1 MKKLVLA
8 VLCAAALGELGFSQ
22 TLSDVAKLEDAERQ
36 MKDYFPSFIKVLP
49 DVAVQQN
56 VQPKAWIGYLYQD
69 PFPQITKRSGKTA
82 RELPHFTV
90 GLVNVGVG
98 LLSTDTLNKIGKTL
112 GREEVIPLPVLPFPS
127 VSFDLRIGGIKTGGV
142 DLPFDLGFSFFTLN
156 LDFGSLLGDD
166 ASLGLKWT
174 NWGVD
179 ARYLVLRQRGAI
191 PDVSAGV
198 GFAQWLLDLDT
209 QVIDTALSTNTV
221 YVSGQAS
228 YTLNFFVPYLGLKM
242 MTGTNKG
249 KVTLTLDDS
258 LVPPQA
264 AGYVPEDQ
272 KSRTLDREDPFFQ
285 MQIFGGFG
293 FDWLVFQTSV
303 GASID
308 VFTGTPAFNFITRF
322 SL

>member
-8 VLCAAALGELGFSQ
+8 VLCAAVLGGLGFSQ
-22 TLSDVAKLEDAERQ
+22 NLSDLDKLEDAERQ
-36 MKDYFPSFIKVLP
+36 MKDYFSSFIKVLP

-90 GLVNVGVG
+90 GLVNVGAG
-98 LLSTDTLNKIGKTL
+98 LLSTDALNKIGKTL
-112 GREEVIPLPVLPFPS
+112 GQEEAIPLPVLPFPS
-127 VSFDLRIGGIKTGGV
+127 VSFDLRIGGIKTGPV

-156 LDFGSLLGDD
+156 LDLGSLVGGD
-166 ASLGLKWT
+166 AGLGLKLT
-174 NWGVD
+174 NWGID
-179 ARYLVLRQRGAI
+179 ARYLVIRQRGAI

-198 GFAQWLLDLDT
+198 GFAHWLLGLDA
-209 QVIDTALSTNTV
+209 QVINTTLSTNTF

-242 MTGTNKG
+242 MTGANKG
-249 KVTLTLDDS
+249 NVKLTLDKF
-258 LVPPQA
+258 LGE
-264 AGYVPEDQ
+264 AGKYASEDQ
-272 KSRTLDREDPFFQ
+272 KSRTVDREDPFFQ

-293 FDWLVFQTSV
+293 FDWLVFQTSI